1 MGFAQDVDM
10 KGLDK
15 GLDIQDIAARW
26 RKRVVKID
34 ILNGRCVCVCVCV
47 CVFVCIVCVCA
58 CLCACECVCVL
69 FLFKLIAT
77 T

>member
-47 CVFVCIVCVCA
+47 CLCV
-58 CLCACECVCVL
+58 LCVCVRACVRASVCVFCFSL
-69 FLFKLIAT
+69 N
-77 T
+77 